1 MRLPAFEIHDLHG
14 KLTNS
19 LYFLVP
25 TLHLFSALF
34 VTKTTLILIL
44 FGLLILFNHLLHCK
58 DETFSCRNY
67 TPREKNKGQVLA
79 LIPAPRFSV
88 LWSRL
93 HIPVYNFLNRVFRI
107 YSQFSVFVLFT
118 HWPGSEAEKAI
129 RNCIS

>member
-58 DETFSCRNY
+58 DETFLCRNY
-67 TPREKNKGQVLA
+67 TPREKSKGQVLA
-79 LIPAPRFSV
+79 LIPRATLYGLVYTFQFIISSTEFSAYI
-88 LWSRL
+88 LSFPFLFCL
-93 HIPVYNFLNRVFRI
+93 HIGLAQRLKRL
-107 YSQFSVFVLFT
+107 FVI
-118 HWPGSEAEKAI
+118 A
-129 RNCIS
+129 